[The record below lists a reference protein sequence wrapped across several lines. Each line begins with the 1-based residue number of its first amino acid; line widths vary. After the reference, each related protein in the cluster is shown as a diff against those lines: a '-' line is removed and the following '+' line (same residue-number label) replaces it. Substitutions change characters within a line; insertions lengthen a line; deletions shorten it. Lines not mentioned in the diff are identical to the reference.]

1 MDGEDASVCRA
12 DWLGDESPGSGITSV
27 WSFCSCIFRRFFSL
41 VFLNRLSLSSSESTH
56 EGFMPAVRHFS
67 SRHFWQFFLDLRN
80 KESGNARMID
90 SISTPNL
97 NCNYISIFLFP

>member
-1 MDGEDASVCRA
+1 M
-12 DWLGDESPGSGITSV
+12 GDESPGSGITSV

-67 SRHFWQFFLDLRN
+67 SRHFWQFFLDLSVMSQPPCLLHTYFTSAWFWMERR
-80 KESGNARMID
+80 KKARHEKQVTD
-90 SISTPNL
+90 P
-97 NCNYISIFLFP
+97 